1 MNRIRLQQVI
11 PAAFAG
17 GNHTVSGG
25 IREVDIDLAKGQYYL
40 MEAVSGKGKTSLCS
54 FLYGYRTDYAGT
66 ILFDDEDVKDYAVPR
81 WTDIRRNS
89 LSMLFQDLRL
99 FTELTVL
106 ENIRLKNDL
115 TGFKGEDE
123 ILSLCEQAGI
133 MEKINEKAGKLSF
146 GQQQR
151 VAFVRALCQPY
162 DFVIMDEPVSHLDN
176 TNSAL
181 LSGILT
187 READRQGAG
196 VLVTSIGRHPELPYH
211 QTIQL

>member
-1 MNRIRLQQVI
+1 MKRIRLQQVI

-17 GNHTVSGG
+17 RNHISGG
-25 IREVDIDLAKGQYYL
+25 IREMDIDLAKGQYYL

-66 ILFDDEDVKDYAVPR
+66 ILFDDEDIRPYTVPQ

-115 TGFKGEDE
+115 TGFKKEDE

-133 MEKINEKAGKLSF
+133 MEKINEKAAKLSF

-162 DFVIMDEPVSHLDN
+162 DFILMDEPISHLDN
-176 TNSAL
+176 TNSEL

-187 READRQGAG
+187 QEAARQGAG
-196 VLVTSIGRHPELPYH
+196 VLITSIGRHPELPYH